1 MKKLN
6 DNSNWQNR
14 KESAEKLIKYFS
26 QLDKQNPNTKITS
39 SLLYDFLSIL
49 KSRISD
55 PNKQL
60 IKIFV
65 SLVGDVFR
73 VLTEK

>member
-26 QLDKQNPNTKITS
+26 QLDK
-39 SLLYDFLSIL
+39 
-49 KSRISD
+49 
-55 PNKQL
+55 
-60 IKIFV
+60 
-65 SLVGDVFR
+65 
-73 VLTEK
+73 

>member
-26 QLDKQNPNTKITS
+26 QLDKQNPNVKITS
-39 SLLYDFLSIL
+39 SLLYDFLGIL

-65 SLVGDVFR
+65 TLVGEVFKF
-73 VLTEK
+73 LT

>member
-14 KESAEKLIKYFS
+14 KENAEKLIKYFS
-26 QLDKQNPNTKITS
+26 QLDQSNPNAKITS
-39 SLLYDFLSIL
+39 SLLYDFLGIL

-65 SLVGDVFR
+65 TLVGDVFR